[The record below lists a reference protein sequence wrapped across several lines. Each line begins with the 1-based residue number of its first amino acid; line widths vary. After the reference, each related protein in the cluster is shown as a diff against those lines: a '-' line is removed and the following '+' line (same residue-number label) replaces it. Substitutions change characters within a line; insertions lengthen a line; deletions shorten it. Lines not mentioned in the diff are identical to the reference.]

1 MYETIMRLFFAG
13 KLSENGLENAI
24 KKGWIT
30 REQAGEMTAA
40 LAEAAALVERMNSP
54 AEQTVSEAEQTVSGA
69 EQTDVMAEQ
78 TVSEAEQTDAL
89 AEMEETSDG

>member
-13 KLSENGLENAI
+13 KLSETGLENAI

-40 LAEAAALVERMNSP
+40 LAEAAALVERMNSLT
-54 AEQTVSEAEQTVSGA
+54 EQTA
-69 EQTDVMAEQ
+69 
-78 TVSEAEQTDAL
+78 SEAEQTDTT

>member
-40 LAEAAALVERMNSP
+40 LAEAAALVERMDSP
-54 AEQTVSEAEQTVSGA
+54 AEQTA
-69 EQTDVMAEQ
+69 
-78 TVSEAEQTDAL
+78 SEAEQTDAT
-89 AEMEETSDG
+89 AEQTASEAEQSDNPAEVEGTSDG